1 MNYQKIY
8 NNIINNAQSLNRKRN
23 KKLLFEKHHIIPK
36 SLGGSNEKSNL
47 VLLTPK
53 EHYIC
58 HRLLVEIYKG
68 TNQENKMYYAMWCM
82 INGLGNQ
89 KRHATSSRI
98 YNNLKIKLKEIRSK
112 DRYDNRKTI
121 EQYDQKG
128 NYIQKFDSPKTAA
141 KLLGISNTSIENCA
155 REKSKTAGGFNWK
168 YTNSNKIIKNIKYK
182 KSGVKKGNIPWN
194 KNKLIEPGTI
204 KVVYK
209 KVEQYTKNGV
219 FIKEYERVDLAS
231 KSTGISRSSIEN
243 CCLNKSKTAGGFNW
257 KYVNSNKI
265 IIPIQYEKPGVKK
278 NNIPWNKK
286 QLQTY

>member
-8 NNIINNAQSLNRKRN
+8 NSIINNAQSLNRKRN
-23 KKLLFEKHHIIPK
+23 KKVLFEKHHIIPK

-98 YNNLKIKLKEIRSK
+98 YNNLKIKLTEIRSK

-155 REKSKTAGGFNWK
+155 REESETAGGFNWK
-168 YTNSNKIIKNIKYK
+168 YTNSNKTIKSIKYK

-194 KNKLIEPGTI
+194 KNKRIEPGTI

-243 CCLNKSKTAGGFNW
+243 CCLSKSKTAGGFNW

-265 IIPIQYEKPGVKK
+265 IIPIQYEKPGAKK

-286 QLQTY
+286 QL